1 MPVEI
6 LELVVRANVQEPN
19 ISNAAP
25 APGNAQQNADVQQQA
40 IVQQCVEQV
49 LEILRYREER

>member
-6 LELVVRANVQEPN
+6 LELVVRANVQE
-19 ISNAAP
+19 STVSSGSSAS
-25 APGNAQQNADVQQQA
+25 GDTQQSTNTQAQA

-49 LEILRYREER
+49 LEILRNREER

>member
-6 LELVVRANVQEPN
+6 LELVVRANVQE
-19 ISNAAP
+19 SSVSS
-25 APGNAQQNADVQQQA
+25 GTSSSGDAQQSANTQQQA

-49 LEILRYREER
+49 LEILRNREER